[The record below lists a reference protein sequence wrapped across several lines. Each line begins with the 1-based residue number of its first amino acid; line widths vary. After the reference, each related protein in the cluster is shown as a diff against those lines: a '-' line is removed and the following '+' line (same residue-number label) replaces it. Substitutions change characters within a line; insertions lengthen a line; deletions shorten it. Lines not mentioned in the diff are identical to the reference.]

1 MTNIKK
7 AGEKSHPFVDYYI
20 NIRRIFSIKL
30 ANLSRK
36 FANLSRSFPSS
47 RSAGVRIDSSKQI
60 RRNKSTTFPHAITS
74 FQGGLKDVLLYSI
87 MCSCVIIVIEEIK
100 CGFRMQKRRTKRLGR
115 SSWIA
120 FLLFKR

>member
-47 RSAGVRIDSSKQI
+47 RSAGVRIDSSKQVRRI
-60 RRNKSTTFPHAITS
+60 KVRPFPCNHLLSGRVERRTFIFYHVFLCYNCYRRNKVRFSHA
-74 FQGGLKDVLLYSI
+74 KEAY
-87 MCSCVIIVIEEIK
+87 
-100 CGFRMQKRRTKRLGR
+100 
-115 SSWIA
+115 
-120 FLLFKR
+120 

>member
-30 ANLSRK
+30 AKLSRK

-47 RSAGVRIDSSKQI
+47 RSAGVRIDSSKQV
-60 RRNKSTTFPHAITS
+60 RRNKSTTFPMQS
-74 FQGGLKDVLLYSI
+74 SP
-87 MCSCVIIVIEEIK
+87 
-100 CGFRMQKRRTKRLGR
+100 FREG
-115 SSWIA
+115 
-120 FLLFKR
+120 